1 MKLLTVA
8 VLMSVVLPLHAEER
22 VLNLYSWPD
31 YVGEK
36 TLKAFEA
43 ETGIKV
49 NYDTF
54 DSNDV
59 LESKLLTGRAGYDLV
74 FPSTVMAGRVIPA
87 KALQPTDVQ
96 QMKGFGNLDQGI
108 LTQVAAADP
117 GNRFVVPYTW
127 GTTGLAINRQ
137 AVEQRIP
144 NAPINSLDLLFKPEY
159 ASKLK
164 DCGISVIDTP
174 QEVISIA
181 LNYLG
186 KSPYSS
192 DPADLKEV
200 QALLAKLQPNLR
212 YVGLGTQSTD
222 LANGD
227 ICLALTY
234 NGDASTARAQAEA
247 AHKPFEVIY
256 RIPKEGTLMWVDT
269 MAIPADAPHP
279 AEAKAFIQFML
290 RPSSMAELTNSLYFA
305 NANQASTAMLN
316 KDITD
321 DPDIYPPQNIRDSL
335 FGEQMM
341 PVKLMRERMRVW
353 TTFRTRQ

>member
-8 VLMSVVLPLHAEER
+8 VLMSFILPLHAEER

-36 TLKAFEA
+36 TIKAFEA
-43 ETGIKV
+43 ETGIRV

-74 FPSTVMAGRVIPA
+74 FPSTAMAGRVISA
-87 KALQPTDVQ
+87 KALQVSGLQ
-96 QMKGFGNLDQGI
+96 QMKGVGNLDQGI
-108 LTQVAAADP
+108 VSKVAAADP
-117 GNRFVVPYTW
+117 GNQYVVPYTW
-127 GTTGLAINRQ
+127 GTIGLAVNRQ
-137 AVEQRIP
+137 AVEKRIP
-144 NAPINSLDLLFKPEY
+144 NAPFDSLDLLFKPEY

-192 DPADLKEV
+192 DPADLKQV
-200 QALLAKLQPNLR
+200 QVLLGKLQPNLHNI
-212 YVGLGTQSTD
+212 GLGTQSTD

-234 NGDASTARAQAEA
+234 NGDANTARTQAEA
-247 AHKPFEVIY
+247 AHKPFDVAY
-256 RIPKEGTLMWVDT
+256 HIPREGTLMWVDT

-279 AEAKAFIQFML
+279 AEAKAFVEFML
-290 RPSSMAELTNSLYFA
+290 RPGSMAELTNSLYFA
-305 NANQASTAMLN
+305 NANQASTAMVD
-316 KDITD
+316 KDIVN
-321 DPDIYPPQNIRDSL
+321 DPNIYPSEDVRAHL
-335 FGEQMM
+335 FGEQSL
-341 PVKLMRERMRVW
+341 PAKVMRERMRAW